1 MLPNL
6 ALTYRF
12 IVAYP
17 ALQSCYKVYKCLS
30 QRRWP
35 RAKTSTPFQKTNE
48 YLTINLFIVRPNYN
62 LVYSAYYKLVY
73 SGLTITLFI
82 VRSYYNLVYSGGL
95 VSGLLSK
102 ARVVATL
109 SMGWQ
114 TAERP
119 LITLKPSQTP
129 FISKPPD
136 FSRLAT
142 AAWVFGSGQ
151 KRPRT
156 LMNGS

>member
-73 SGLTITLFI
+73 SGTTITLFIVATITLFIVVTITLFI
-82 VRSYYNLVYSGGL
+82 VRSYCFRVWAKTPPYLDERKLVVRRGL
-95 VSGLLSK
+95 GY
-102 ARVVATL
+102 A
-109 SMGWQ
+109 
-114 TAERP
+114 P
-119 LITLKPSQTP
+119 TP
-129 FISKPPD
+129 FLNS
-136 FSRLAT
+136 SQAH
-142 AAWVFGSGQ
+142 
-151 KRPRT
+151 
-156 LMNGS
+156 LMRQF